1 MYTVTSTPHKTR
13 TQAPG
18 TPDNGIHQAN
28 ATPVLQLD
36 GLHVPFAINER
47 HNHDHVT
54 QSPANG
60 LHDVSLSVAH
70 GERIVLLGPS
80 GEGKTTLLRAVAGL
94 SPITGGTVRVNGR
107 DVSALAA
114 EARGTVYLHQV
125 PVLFPHLS
133 VMDNVAF
140 PLTVRG
146 VAKSHRHRIAQ
157 QLLDRLGLGL
167 FGNRLPHMLS
177 GGQRH
182 RVALARALAAQPHML
197 LLDEPLSALDPT
209 LRRDVREAIR
219 DAHDDSAAGLML
231 VTHDLDDA
239 TSLGDRIA
247 VILDRTIAQIAPAAE
262 LFARPASRDVM
273 RFLGV
278 HQELQGSMRDAHSVS
293 TPFGVLPLPSDVSA
307 RLSGAGDVTVGIR
320 TDAIHCTA
328 SLDGTVTDSA
338 MRASSLAPMSTVAGT
353 AISPPEMPVIS
364 AAGIVEHVHIRASG
378 STATVRAGDIT
389 VEAGFNPFNAP
400 QPGDTVALR
409 IDTRG
414 IVAFAQ

>member
-1 MYTVTSTPHKTR
+1 MYTVTSTQHNTR
-13 TQAPG
+13 AQAPS
-18 TPDNGIHQAN
+18 TPDTGLHQADSKR
-28 ATPVLQLD
+28 VLQLD
-36 GLHVPFAINER
+36 SLHVPFATR
-47 HNHDHVT
+47 DHSDLEHAT
-54 QSPANG
+54 QSPVNG
-60 LHDVSLSVAH
+60 LRNVSLSIAH

-94 SPITGGTVRVNGR
+94 SAITGGTVRVNGR
-107 DVSALAA
+107 DVSALAP

-146 VAKSHRHRIAQ
+146 VGKTDRHRVAQ
-157 QLLDRLGLGL
+157 QLLDRLGLGP

-182 RVALARALAAQPHML
+182 RVALARALGAQPHMR

-219 DAHDDSAAGLML
+219 DAHDDSAAGMML

-247 VILDRTIAQIAPAAE
+247 VMLDRTIAQIASATE

-278 HQELQGSMRDAHSVS
+278 HQELSGTMRDAHSVS
-293 TPFGVLPLPSDVSA
+293 TPFGVFPLPSDVAA
-307 RLSGAGDVTVGIR
+307 RLSGAADVTVGVR
-320 TDAIHCTA
+320 SDAIHCTA
-328 SLDGTVTDSA
+328 PVHGFSSDGATRNPSPAFAEPLLETQ
-338 MRASSLAPMSTVAGT
+338 R
-353 AISPPEMPVIS
+353 ISV
-364 AAGIVEHVHIRASG
+364 AGIVERVHVRASA
-378 STATVRAGDIT
+378 SSATVRVGDIA
-389 VEAGFNPFNAP
+389 VEAGFNPLSTLHA
-400 QPGDTVALR
+400 GDAVTLH
-409 IDTRG
+409 IDARG